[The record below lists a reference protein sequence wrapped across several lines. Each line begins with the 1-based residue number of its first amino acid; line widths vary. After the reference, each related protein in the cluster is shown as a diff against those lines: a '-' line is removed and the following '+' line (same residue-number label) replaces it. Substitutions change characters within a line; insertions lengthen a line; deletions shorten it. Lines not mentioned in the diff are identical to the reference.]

1 MFSIP
6 DAYLRKVQ
14 SKLSGSTLS
23 ADHEPLV
30 VPSFTYKQNRIQV
43 SPGVSQLLLQVGE
56 NQHSLKLGEQQV
68 TRNRLEALKEQ
79 HRMKKR
85 NIRRLN
91 NNIRH
96 QISRDPLIHKKVAGL
111 LNSHRNSV
119 RKPSPL
125 SQSPLVLN
133 DAGPHPTQDQR
144 NSPSTIPPQGLN
156 NSTSP
161 LNHRQH
167 YSTSHSQRTA
177 EKTSLVSS
185 VEGDPGFPYDTHN
198 LRLVVLTERD
208 KRSSLQDLI
217 QKVEF
222 PAMKSDPI
230 RVSLFPESNKKSEEE
245 EINYLIDRLRD
256 TLKVPGTT
264 YIKATLP
271 DDTPIAMI
279 GFTVWNSEKDP
290 KSGVLR
296 IVAKKEF
303 KSQWHPSTTNLP
315 VIEELTTKLSEE
327 RTKGLKTAL
336 KASKNATKIMCK
348 FII

>member
-1 MFSIP
+1 
-6 DAYLRKVQ
+6 
-14 SKLSGSTLS
+14 
-23 ADHEPLV
+23 
-30 VPSFTYKQNRIQV
+30 
-43 SPGVSQLLLQVGE
+43 
-56 NQHSLKLGEQQV
+56 
-68 TRNRLEALKEQ
+68 
-79 HRMKKR
+79 
-85 NIRRLN
+85 
-91 NNIRH
+91 
-96 QISRDPLIHKKVAGL
+96 
-111 LNSHRNSV
+111 
-119 RKPSPL
+119 
-125 SQSPLVLN
+125 
-133 DAGPHPTQDQR
+133 
-144 NSPSTIPPQGLN
+144 
-156 NSTSP
+156 
-161 LNHRQH
+161 
-167 YSTSHSQRTA
+167 
-177 EKTSLVSS
+177 
-185 VEGDPGFPYDTHN
+185 
-198 LRLVVLTERD
+198 
-208 KRSSLQDLI
+208 
-217 QKVEF
+217 
-222 PAMKSDPI
+222 MKSDPI